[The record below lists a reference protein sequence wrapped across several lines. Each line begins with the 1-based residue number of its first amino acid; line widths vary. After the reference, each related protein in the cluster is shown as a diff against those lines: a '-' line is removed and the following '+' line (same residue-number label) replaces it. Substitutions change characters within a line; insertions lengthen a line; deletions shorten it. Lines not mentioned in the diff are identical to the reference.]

1 MNYFQ
6 ISIYLWRINIMS
18 MQKFN
23 CPHCGHLI
31 GPVAVNDKV
40 KTAVNHMICSNCKTL
55 FLARDLWT
63 NKNNEIIIREDMYR
77 PDSMSRKHI
86 FIKQRELI
94 NCVTSSLLT
103 SKLLKVT

>member
-40 KTAVNHMICSNCKTL
+40 KTAVNHMICSSCK
-55 FLARDLWT
+55 
-63 NKNNEIIIREDMYR
+63 
-77 PDSMSRKHI
+77 KHFSWQGI
-86 FIKQRELI
+86 YGQIK
-94 NCVTSSLLT
+94 TM
-103 SKLLKVT
+103 K